1 MWVERQMV
9 AIIEQRY
16 NEVTL
21 KNNNRQKSSIK
32 TDALMKSVYNIHYAD
47 MRGDT
52 AYLSL

>member
-1 MWVERQMV
+1 MV

-21 KNNNRQKSSIK
+21 KNNNCQKSFIK
-32 TDALMKSVYNIHYAD
+32 IDVLMKSVYNNIHYANMRDD
-47 MRGDT
+47 M